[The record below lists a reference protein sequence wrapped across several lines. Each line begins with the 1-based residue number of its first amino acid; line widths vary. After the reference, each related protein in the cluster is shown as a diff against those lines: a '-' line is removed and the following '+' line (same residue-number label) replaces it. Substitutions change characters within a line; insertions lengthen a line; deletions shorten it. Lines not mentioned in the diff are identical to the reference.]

1 MFDAFFLCYLLR
13 FLKGMDGS
21 RRNVLHSIA
30 WEEAAEVQGMVGK
43 AVVSYP
49 TAHFANHLHVV
60 VDVGDDKVGE
70 FYPHPGITHGEDG
83 VEDGLQMTAADALI
97 DVVAE

>member
-1 MFDAFFLCYLLR
+1 M
-13 FLKGMDGS
+13 
-21 RRNVLHSIA
+21 LHLIT
-30 WEEAAEVQGMVGK
+30 WKETAEVQGMVGK

-70 FYPHPGITHGEDG
+70 FYPYTSITHGEDG
-83 VEDGLQMTAADALI
+83 VEHGLQVAPADALV